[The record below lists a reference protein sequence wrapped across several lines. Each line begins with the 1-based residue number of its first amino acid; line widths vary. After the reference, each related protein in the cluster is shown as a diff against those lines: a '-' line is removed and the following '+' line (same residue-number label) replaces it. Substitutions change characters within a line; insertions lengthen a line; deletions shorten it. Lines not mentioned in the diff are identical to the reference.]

1 MEYVFL
7 AVFAV
12 SGIVHLYASYKQE
25 KKLRNWTKGFIVS
38 ALLGWYLV
46 ASGQPRAVTAL
57 ALFFSW
63 LGDVL
68 LIPHGSK
75 WFTAGGIAFMVS
87 HFLFIF
93 SYLPFVD
100 FGMVGI
106 PWILGAAAAY
116 AAAVLLVF
124 RGLKGH
130 LPKKL
135 GPAMFLYLLINGA
148 MNCFA
153 LWQLLSTPCLGS
165 ALVFIGAV
173 LFFASD
179 SILFYV
185 RFNKD
190 SRLKTHFPVM
200 LTYVLAEFL
209 IVLGLLRLGG

>member
-12 SGIVHLYASYKQE
+12 ASIVHLYASWKQE

-38 ALLGWYLV
+38 ALLGWYLT
-46 ASGQPRAVTAL
+46 AGDPPKAVTAL

-68 LIPHGSK
+68 LIPHGTK
-75 WFTAGGIAFMVS
+75 WFTAGGIAFMAS

-93 SYLPFVD
+93 SYLPNVD
-100 FGMVGI
+100 FGKVGI
-106 PWILGAAAAY
+106 PLLLGAAAVY
-116 AAAVLLVF
+116 VAAVLLVF

-135 GPAMFLYLLINGA
+135 APAMFLYLLINGA

-153 LWQLLSTPCLGS
+153 FWQLVSRPCLAS
-165 ALVFIGAV
+165 ALVFAGAI

-190 SRLKTHFPVM
+190 SKLKSHFPVM
-200 LTYVLAEFL
+200 VTYILAEFL
-209 IVLGLLRLGG
+209 IVLGLLRLGA